1 MRKKITILTLLFC
14 SFVTGLFANTPQYD
28 ICIYGESASGVI
40 AAIQGARMGKKVV
53 LISKNDHVGGLVTS
67 GLTATD
73 MNRNDLIGG
82 ITKEFYNK
90 IYNYYLPTEVW
101 TTKTGNHSWF
111 RTLKRTY
118 RGKNDERQIQWVYE
132 SSVAERL
139 CGIC

>member
-1 MRKKITILTLLFC
+1 MRKKITILILLLC

-90 IYNYYLPTEVW
+90 NIQLLPATR
-101 TTKTGNHSWF
+101 SMAQS
-111 RTLKRTY
+111 
-118 RGKNDERQIQWVYE
+118 RQRIIHGFDIK
-132 SSVAERL
+132 AH
-139 CGIC
+139 I

>member
-90 IYNYYLPTEVW
+90 IYNYYLQPEVW
-101 TTKTGNHSWF
+101 HNQD
-111 RTLKRTY
+111 R
-118 RGKNDERQIQWVYE
+118 E
-132 SSVAERL
+132 SFMVSSHRNQHT
-139 CGIC
+139 